1 MDILV
6 KDATILTMSRR
17 DLQNEKPLKK
27 GCIAVEKDTICGVG
41 EKSDLER
48 DLGKPEYEIDAT
60 GKIVIPT
67 FINAH
72 THTYQT
78 LLKSLGDG
86 FQILDWLRNLIH
98 PLAGRLTADQARIGA
113 LLSCAEALKSGSSF
127 LLDNLYL
134 NTTPEAV
141 DAVAEAFLES
151 GIRGVVAR
159 GFTKRTQRHV
169 KWGTTERYFPYS
181 PDEDFE
187 ITEKLIL
194 KWREKGGGR
203 ISVCP
208 CPVAINSCGP
218 EPFRKAKELSDKYG
232 VYLHSHIAE
241 SKAEVDTTLEDYGK
255 REVEFLSEIGALGP
269 RTVIAHGIWLSDEEI
284 ELLARNRTCVVHNP
298 ISNMYLASGVMQ
310 LPKMLSKGVPI
321 ALGSDGGTVANSHEM
336 FSVMKACSLLQ
347 KISTQDPTQAPC
359 MLSLELATIRGATA
373 LGLGDKIGSI
383 ETDKKADFAILDL
396 KRLYT
401 TPYIDIANALVYYA
415 SPANVETVI
424 INGSVVVEEHKLKT
438 IDEEK
443 VVKEGIKVSEKLT
456 DELGLKDKTLS
467 KAVI

>member
-17 DLQNEKPLKK
+17 DLENQKPLKK

-48 DLGKPEYEIDAT
+48 DFGKPEYEIDAT

-86 FQILDWLRNLIH
+86 FQILD
-98 PLAGRLTADQARIGA
+98 
-113 LLSCAEALKSGSSF
+113 CAEALKSGSSF

-194 KWREKGGGR
+194 KWREKGGER

-241 SKAEVDTTLEDYGK
+241 SKAEYYTTLEDYGK
-255 REVEFLSEIGALGP
+255 REVEFLSEIGALGQK
-269 RTVIAHGIWLSDEEI
+269 TVIVHGIWLSDEEI
-284 ELLARNRTCVVHNP
+284 ELLAK
-298 ISNMYLASGVMQ
+298 Y
-310 LPKMLSKGVPI
+310 
-321 ALGSDGGTVANSHEM
+321 
-336 FSVMKACSLLQ
+336 
-347 KISTQDPTQAPC
+347 
-359 MLSLELATIRGATA
+359 
-373 LGLGDKIGSI
+373 
-383 ETDKKADFAILDL
+383 
-396 KRLYT
+396 
-401 TPYIDIANALVYYA
+401 
-415 SPANVETVI
+415 
-424 INGSVVVEEHKLKT
+424 
-438 IDEEK
+438 
-443 VVKEGIKVSEKLT
+443 
-456 DELGLKDKTLS
+456 
-467 KAVI
+467 